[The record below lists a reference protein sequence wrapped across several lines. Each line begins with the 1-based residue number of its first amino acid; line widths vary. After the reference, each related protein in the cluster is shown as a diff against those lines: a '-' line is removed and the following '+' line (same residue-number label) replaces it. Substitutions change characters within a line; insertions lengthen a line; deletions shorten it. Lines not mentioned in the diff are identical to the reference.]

1 MVYRLRAWGLILSRE
16 SNKLHTRRF
25 QIRTGNAKSA
35 PSTKAIHSPKGLI
48 LCKTGRWENPF
59 EPDFIV
65 QDKCI
70 MASRISGL
78 ILIGILILGASCSQ
92 KPKTEAQPLAP
103 EVTVGMPK
111 SLVLAESL
119 VLTGRLDAV
128 LNVDIRSRVTGYLD
142 KVFFKD
148 GQFVKKGEILYLIDP
163 RPYQAKLD
171 TAKGDV
177 ERLEG
182 EKKLAEIQVDRYKK
196 LSEKGAAS
204 KQEYDTWIAK
214 QAENLGGLSSAK
226 AQVIYNQLN
235 LDFCKI
241 YSPING
247 QISRTQI
254 QIGNLINA
262 DNTSLTNIVSI
273 DPIYAYFNVD
283 EPTLLR
289 VVRELRAGTR
299 DRHEVEY
306 YEVTV
311 GLVDD
316 SNREFPFKGR
326 LNFVNNQLDKQTGTI
341 TMRGELSNPHDPS
354 TSPPKM
360 PLLKPGMFIRV
371 KLPLSQPLPRHM
383 IPEIAVGNNQDRKVI
398 WVIDK
403 EDKARMI
410 EVEVGQK
417 EGSLVSVTPSE
428 KGTKFDENTRIVIRG
443 IQRCREG
450 KLVKPVPE
458 HETVSTKGA
467 AVGKSG
473 PKADSDKL
481 SPKGTQPPAPAKLP
495 NLPSIAPVTNTNQK
509 GAPGKS

>member
-1 MVYRLRAWGLILSRE
+1 
-16 SNKLHTRRF
+16 
-25 QIRTGNAKSA
+25 
-35 PSTKAIHSPKGLI
+35 
-48 LCKTGRWENPF
+48 
-59 EPDFIV
+59 
-65 QDKCI
+65 
-70 MASRISGL
+70 MASRTTGFLL
-78 ILIGILILGASCSQ
+78 ICILILGASCSQ
-92 KPKTEAQPLAP
+92 KTITEAQAPVP
-103 EVTVGMPK
+103 EVTIDLPK
-111 SLVLAESL
+111 SMVLAETI

-142 KVFFKD
+142 KVYFKD
-148 GQFVKKGEILYLIDP
+148 GQYIKKGDLLYQIDP

-182 EKKLAEIQVDRYKK
+182 EKKLAETQVDRYKK

-204 KQEYDTWIAK
+204 KQEYDIWIAK
-214 QAENLGGLSSAK
+214 QAENLGGLASAK

-235 LDFCKI
+235 LDFCKV
-241 YSPING
+241 YSPIEG

-289 VVRELRAGTR
+289 VVRGILAENP
-299 DRHEVEY
+299 DRRSVDH
-306 YEVTV
+306 YEVSI

-316 SNREFPFKGR
+316 TKREFPFKGKM
-326 LNFVNNQLDKQTGTI
+326 NFVNNQLDKQTGTI
-341 TMRGELSNPHDPS
+341 TLRGELTNPYDPIS
-354 TSPPKM
+354 KPPKM

-371 KLPLSQPLPRHM
+371 KLPLSKPVARHM
-383 IPEIAVGNNQDRKVI
+383 VPEIAIGNNQDRKII
-398 WVIDK
+398 WVVDM

-417 EGSLVSVTPSE
+417 EGSLVWVTPADKNVQLSD
-428 KGTKFDENTRIVIRG
+428 TTRIVVRG

-450 KLVKPVPE
+450 KVVKPVAIGMNPSPSNE
-458 HETVSTKGA
+458 KE
-467 AVGKSG
+467 KSKPG
-473 PKADSDKL
+473 LSGDKSPA
-481 SPKGTQPPAPAKLP
+481 SPKTSNSATTPNPPPISP
-495 NLPSIAPVTNTNQK
+495 TESNLKA
-509 GAPGKS
+509 APGKP

>member
-1 MVYRLRAWGLILSRE
+1 MANRLCGLS
-16 SNKLHTRRF
+16 
-25 QIRTGNAKSA
+25 
-35 PSTKAIHSPKGLI
+35 
-48 LCKTGRWENPF
+48 
-59 EPDFIV
+59 
-65 QDKCI
+65 
-70 MASRISGL
+70 
-78 ILIGILILGASCSQ
+78 LIGILMLGASCSE
-92 KPKTEAQPLAP
+92 KPPSGAPTPVP
-103 EVTVGMPK
+103 EVTIDLPK
-111 SLVLAESL
+111 SQVLAENL

-128 LNVDIRSRVTGYLD
+128 LNVDIRSRVTGYLE
-142 KVFFKD
+142 KVYFRD
-148 GQFVKKGEILYLIDP
+148 GQFVKKGDPLYLIDP

-204 KQEYDTWIAK
+204 KQDYDVWIAK
-214 QAENLGGLSSAK
+214 QAENLGGLASAK

-241 YSPING
+241 YAPIDG

-289 VVRELRAGTR
+289 VVRELRSGSRERREIDQHDVA
-299 DRHEVEY
+299 
-306 YEVTV
+306 V

-316 SNREFPFKGR
+316 INREFPFKGR
-326 LNFVNNQLDKQTGTI
+326 LNFVNNQLDKQTGTL
-341 TMRGELSNPHDPS
+341 TMRGILVNPYDPA
-354 TSPPKM
+354 TNPPKM

-371 KLPLSQPLPRHM
+371 KIPLSQPLPRHM

-417 EGSLVSVTPSE
+417 EGSLVAVTPTDKE
-428 KGTKFDENTRIVIRG
+428 VKLADDTKVVVRG

-450 KLVKPVPE
+450 KIVKPVPIE
-458 HETVSTKGA
+458 KEQSVSTQPSD
-467 AVGKSG
+467 GKNG
-473 PKADSDKL
+473 PNTN
-481 SPKGTQPPAPAKLP
+481 PGNNAPEQKPGAKLP
-495 NLPSIAPVTNTNQK
+495 NNSPNLPPQTALPANPAKQGTPARQGVPN
-509 GAPGKS
+509 ADPGKS

>member
-1 MVYRLRAWGLILSRE
+1 MSFWQGQVEADI
-16 SNKLHTRRF
+16 F
-25 QIRTGNAKSA
+25 
-35 PSTKAIHSPKGLI
+35 
-48 LCKTGRWENPF
+48 
-59 EPDFIV
+59 V
-65 QDKCI
+65 QDVCT
-70 MASRISGL
+70 MASRLCGL
-78 ILIGILILGASCSQ
+78 FLIGILILGASCSEKT
-92 KPKTEAQPLAP
+92 KPGAQAPIP
-103 EVTVGMPK
+103 EVTIDLPK
-111 SLVLAESL
+111 SQILAESL

-128 LNVDIRSRVTGYLD
+128 LNVDIRSRVTGYLE
-142 KVFFKD
+142 KVYFRD
-148 GQFVKKGEILYLIDP
+148 GQFVKKGDPLYLIDP

-182 EKKLAEIQVDRYKK
+182 EKKLAEIQVERYKK

-204 KQEYDTWIAK
+204 KQEYDVWIAK
-214 QAENLGGLSSAK
+214 QAENLGGLASAK
-226 AQVIYNQLN
+226 SQVIYNQLN

-241 YSPING
+241 YAPIDG

-262 DNTSLTNIVSI
+262 DNTSLTNLVSI

-289 VVRELRAGTR
+289 VVRELRSGNR
-299 DRHEVEY
+299 ERREVDQYDVEI
-306 YEVTV
+306 

-316 SNREFPFKGR
+316 INREFPFKGR

-341 TMRGELSNPHDPS
+341 TMRGMLVNPYDPS

-417 EGSLVSVTPSE
+417 EGSLVAVTPTDKE
-428 KGTKFDENTRIVIRG
+428 FKLADDTKVVVRG

-450 KLVKPVPE
+450 KVVKPVPIE
-458 HETVSTKGA
+458 KVQTPSNQSANE
-467 AVGKSG
+467 KSG
-473 PKADSDKL
+473 SNPLQDKASAKQKTE
-481 SPKGTQPPAPAKLP
+481 PKLP
-495 NLPSIAPVTNTNQK
+495 NNSPNIPSKTPLPVIPADQGTPK
-509 GAPGKS
+509 GNPGKP

>member
-1 MVYRLRAWGLILSRE
+1 
-16 SNKLHTRRF
+16 
-25 QIRTGNAKSA
+25 
-35 PSTKAIHSPKGLI
+35 
-48 LCKTGRWENPF
+48 
-59 EPDFIV
+59 
-65 QDKCI
+65 
-70 MASRISGL
+70 MASRVSVFF
-78 ILIGILILGASCSQ
+78 LIGILILGASCSQ
-92 KPKTEAQPLAP
+92 KPKTEAQAP
-103 EVTVGMPK
+103 ITEVIIDQPK
-111 SLVLAESL
+111 SLVLAENL

-128 LNVDIRSRVTGYLD
+128 VNVDIRSRVTGYLD
-142 KVFFKD
+142 KVYFKD
-148 GQFVKKGEILYLIDP
+148 GQYVKKGDPLYLIDP

-182 EKKLAEIQVDRYKK
+182 EKKLAEIQVERYKK

-204 KQEYDTWIAK
+204 KQEYDIWIGK
-214 QAENLGGLSSAK
+214 QAENLGGLASAK

-241 YSPING
+241 YSPIDG

-289 VVRELRAGTR
+289 VVRELRAGAR
-299 DRHEVEY
+299 ERREVGQYEVE
-306 YEVTV
+306 V

-316 SNREFPFKGR
+316 TNREFPFKGKM
-326 LNFVNNQLDKQTGTI
+326 NFVNNQLDKQTGTI
-341 TMRGELSNPHDPS
+341 TMRGELSNPYDP
-354 TSPPKM
+354 TTTPPKM

-371 KLPLSQPLPRHM
+371 KLPLSQPQTRHM
-383 IPEIAVGNNQDRKVI
+383 IPEVAVGNNQDRKVI
-398 WVIDK
+398 WVVDK

-417 EGSLVSVTPSE
+417 EGALVSVTPTDKE
-428 KGTKFDENTRIVIRG
+428 VKLADDTKVVVRG

-450 KLVKPVPE
+450 KVVKPVHVEKGQPASSEPAQAKTISVTAPE
-458 HETVSTKGA
+458 KA
-467 AVGKSG
+467 ALKTGSAPEMVNPPTTPSKS
-473 PKADSDKL
+473 
-481 SPKGTQPPAPAKLP
+481 
-495 NLPSIAPVTNTNQK
+495 PSPVTPQK
-509 GAPGKS
+509 GAPGKP